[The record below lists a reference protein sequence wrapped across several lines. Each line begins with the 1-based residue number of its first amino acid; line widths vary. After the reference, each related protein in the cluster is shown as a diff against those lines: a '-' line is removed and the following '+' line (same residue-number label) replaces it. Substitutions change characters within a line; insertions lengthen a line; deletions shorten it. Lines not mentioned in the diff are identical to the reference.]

1 MCTPKQ
7 TNNQTVILFASRNG
21 LLKRD
26 DQILAI
32 DSHLFTSDLS
42 QDDAIRILQSAKGTL
57 QLVVARG
64 DSVVGEGRDA
74 KAKQLHQ
81 HNNIGSDF
89 LVKRT
94 PSDLSASSKDST
106 VGGGGGEMVLNSEW
120 AQIECIEFENDGEGL
135 GFGIVG
141 GKSSGVIVKTLAPGG
156 VADRVSVNDR

>member
-1 MCTPKQ
+1 M
-7 TNNQTVILFASRNG
+7 VASRNG

-42 QDDAIRILQSAKGTL
+42 QDDAIRILQSAKGTI

-74 KAKQLHQ
+74 KAKQIQPQQQQQKQ
-81 HNNIGSDF
+81 HKIGSDF
-89 LVKRT
+89 LVKRI
-94 PSDLSASSKDST
+94 PSDLSATSKDSNA
-106 VGGGGGEMVLNSEW
+106 GGNDMVLNSEW
-120 AQIECIEFENDGEGL
+120 AQIECIEFENNGEGL

-156 VADRVSVNDR
+156 VADRVSFDYQR